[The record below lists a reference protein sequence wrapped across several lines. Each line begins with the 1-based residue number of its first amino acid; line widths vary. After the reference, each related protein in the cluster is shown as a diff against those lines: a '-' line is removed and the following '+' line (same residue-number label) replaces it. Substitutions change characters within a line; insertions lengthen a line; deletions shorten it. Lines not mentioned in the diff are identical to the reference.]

1 MKWVDYREK
10 LGIGF
15 SDSEKSQL
23 LRMKIINI
31 FNEIQYTFPYHK
43 DSYLGFCNMTGHEYY
58 SDSRPFSHVI
68 DYLSRQLDLKE
79 FLSIY
84 IAFVNTYV
92 EANGSDYDNRNIFIN
107 ILTEMMEE
115 AKINF
120 DIQKDEVKNEYFI
133 FPKGAAELDDAL
145 VSEPLEWLTAYPI
158 AHKTFVIA
166 LKQYSDG
173 VYIRDT
179 ADNFRKSLEEFLKEF
194 FNNNKNLSNNI
205 KEVGKFLKENGAD
218 NDIVSLLV
226 GLSNSYDKLNN
237 KIAKHNDKVDARFL
251 EFLMYQ
257 TGLFIRMLI
266 VVKQSELKKAE

>member
-15 SDSEKSQL
+15 SDSEKFQL
-23 LRMKIINI
+23 LKMKIINI
-31 FNEIQYTFPYHK
+31 FKEIQYTFPYQK

>member
-15 SDSEKSQL
+15 SDSEKFQL
-23 LRMKIINI
+23 LKMKIINI
-31 FNEIQYTFPYHK
+31 FKEIQYTFPYQK

-107 ILTEMMEE
+107 ILTQMMEE

-218 NDIVSLLV
+218 NDIVSILV

>member
-58 SDSRPFSHVI
+58 SDSQPFSHVI
-68 DYLSRQLDLKE
+68 DYLYRQFDLKE

-218 NDIVSLLV
+218 NDIVSILV

>member
-15 SDSEKSQL
+15 SDSEKFQL
-23 LRMKIINI
+23 LKMKIINI
-31 FNEIQYTFPYHK
+31 FKEIQYTFPYQK

-107 ILTEMMEE
+107 ILTKMMEE

-158 AHKTFVIA
+158 AHKTFIVA

-218 NDIVSLLV
+218 NDIVSILV